1 MSFAPSYNGEFIV
14 NQNKRKGPN
23 YPRNAFSFFLDEQVD
38 QLKVEG
44 FTINSK
50 KDAVPAASARWQVYF

>member
-14 NQNKRKGPN
+14 NQKKRIN
-23 YPRNAFSFFLDEQVD
+23 YQRNAFSFFLDEQVD